1 MADTDGEFTDAI
13 AQAIA
18 RLDPG
23 LERRLGRDPQAHL
36 DLVVITR
43 RAHEEIGS
51 LLGSAVVAARAAGH
65 SWEQIGSSLG
75 MSRQAAQ
82 QRFGRAVVDEDD
94 LGDRRRL
101 VGLTAMREME
111 ELDEWGRH
119 GWHSVRFGPMF
130 HDVQRSSVQWEHR
143 RNVIGSRAARELEQQ
158 GWQRIGTLWFPW
170 VYFKRTTGMPA
181 EPGEP
186 GDEA

>member
-1 MADTDGEFTDAI
+1 MGESDENFTDAI

-36 DLVVITR
+36 DLVVLTQ
-43 RAHEEIGS
+43 RAQDEIGS
-51 LLGSAVVAARAAGH
+51 LLRSAVVAARAAGH
-65 SWEQIGSSLG
+65 SWEQIGRSLG

-82 QRFGRAVVDEDD
+82 QRFGRMIREE
-94 LGDRRRL
+94 GDPGENRRL

-111 ELDEWGRH
+111 ELDAWGRH

-170 VYFKRTTGMPA
+170 VYFKRPTGAPA

-186 GDEA
+186 GGDA

>member
-1 MADTDGEFTDAI
+1 MSDAGDDFTDGV

-23 LERRLGRDPQAHL
+23 LEDRLGVDPQAPL
-36 DLVVITR
+36 DLVVLTH
-43 RAHEEIGS
+43 RAHDEVGS
-51 LLGSAVVAARAAGH
+51 LLRAAVVAARSAGH
-65 SWEQIGSSLG
+65 SWEAIGVSLG
-75 MSRQAAQ
+75 MTRQAAQ
-82 QRFGRAVVDEDD
+82 QRFGRIVEEEDD
-94 LGDRRRL
+94 RGENRRL
-101 VGLTAMREME
+101 VGLTAMREIE

-143 RNVIGSRAARELEQQ
+143 RAVVGGRAARDLEND
-158 GWQRIGTLWFPW
+158 GWERIGTLWFPW
-170 VYFKRTTGMPA
+170 VYFKRTTGRPA

-186 GDEA
+186 E

>member
-1 MADTDGEFTDAI
+1 MVESDGDFTDAI

-36 DLVVITR
+36 DLVVMTK
-43 RAHEEIGS
+43 RAHEGVGS
-51 LLGSAVVAARAAGH
+51 LLSDAVVAARAAGH
-65 SWEQIGSSLG
+65 SWEQIGTSLG
-75 MSRQAAQ
+75 MTRQAAQ
-82 QRFGRAVVDEDD
+82 QRFGRVVCDNDEP
-94 LGDRRRL
+94 GENRRL

-170 VYFKRTTGMPA
+170 VYFKRSTGRPA

-186 GDEA
+186 GGDA